1 MADTTVA
8 RLLMFLGKG
17 CDLVYYVYVDDHI
30 DTPFRSPVAAELRV
44 KELLRSGE
52 DAYVVF
58 DEGAC

>member
-1 MADTTVA
+1 MA